1 MDGAAR
7 RGRLRHLG
15 MSTATPPTIRPLE
28 LLREQRS
35 HVLLVLSNP
44 KVGADRTFRSW
55 YLGAYQQE
63 ILALAPVLRGQ
74 QYEPHELDV
83 SRGKYPGLPVRYLGI
98 YDISVDGAQAAV
110 GVIERVR
117 ELHGRETSAAAP
129 ATWLYY
135 PVSERVGRSPTAL
148 PSLLTL
154 AFANA
159 VPGQEAEFREWYAT
173 RHIRHAL
180 NIPALISGQ
189 CFERSQ
195 FQSPG
200 ALAADYSM
208 IAVYE
213 QEGTPDE
220 MMRSFHSLPPG
231 TLDFPAMDLAP
242 GRFAEWVYRPLP
254 SEAR

>member
-1 MDGAAR
+1 MTAR
-7 RGRLRHLG
+7 
-15 MSTATPPTIRPLE
+15 TPPPSPFE

-35 HVLLVLSNP
+35 HVLVVLSSP
-44 KVGADRTFRSW
+44 RASSDPIFRSW
-55 YLGAYQQE
+55 YLGPYQQE
-63 ILALAPVLRGQ
+63 ILALPQVLSGQ

-83 SRGKYPGLPVRYLGI
+83 SRGRYPGLPFSYLGL
-98 YDISVDGAQAAV
+98 YDLSVDGAQAALE
-110 GVIERVR
+110 VIERIR
-117 ELHGRETSAAAP
+117 ELHRQEEGAAVP

-135 PVSERVGRSPTAL
+135 PMSERVGRAPAAR

-180 NIPALISGQ
+180 NIPALVSGQ
-189 CFERSQ
+189 CLERTQ

-213 QEGTPDE
+213 QEGTPED
-220 MMRSFHSLPPG
+220 MMKSFHSLPPG
-231 TLDFPAMDLAP
+231 TLDFPAMDLT
-242 GRFAEWVYRPLP
+242 RFAEWVYRPLA
-254 SEAR
+254 SRARQA

>member
-1 MDGAAR
+1 M
-7 RGRLRHLG
+7 
-15 MSTATPPTIRPLE
+15 
-28 LLREQRS
+28 
-35 HVLLVLSNP
+35 
-44 KVGADRTFRSW
+44 FRSW
-55 YLGAYQQE
+55 YLGPYQRE
-63 ILALAPVLRGQ
+63 ILALTPVLSGQ

-83 SRGKYPGLPVRYLGI
+83 SRGRYPGLPFRYLGL
-98 YDISVDGAQAAV
+98 YDLSVDGAQAAL
-110 GVIERVR
+110 GVIERAA
-117 ELHGRETSAAAP
+117 ELHRREASAEAP

-135 PVSERVGRSPTAL
+135 PVSERVGRSPAEH

-159 VPGQEAEFREWYAT
+159 VPGREAEFREWYAT

-180 NIPALISGQ
+180 NIPALVSGR
-189 CFERSQ
+189 CLERTQ

-213 QEGTPDE
+213 QEGSPAE
-220 MMRSFHSLPPG
+220 MMESFSSLPPG
-231 TLDFPAMDLAP
+231 TLDFPAMDLTQ

-254 SEAR
+254 SWAPQV